1 LEDFMSHVN
10 SVSLPR
16 PRLRTL
22 AAVSALL
29 AAACAMP
36 AFAAKDCGAYTVTI
50 GNRTFTPGPTGD
62 LRITLPGQRL
72 RGQIANVRGKFT
84 QFDVE
89 LDSFSI
95 IDYTLTGAPAPH
107 QITPGPTPVFV
118 TKIPDAQLS
127 GPMDMRLR
135 ASGELLME
143 RDSAQSMKIQ
153 AKDCDQ
159 GGVFQLEPEPATTET
174 NTLAEGFR
182 YCFQASPTDRRFFT
196 NDVVLGYDSP
206 QTASTVFADE
216 TTAIWQVQDGG
227 RIGGVFGED
236 AVQALAEAGP
246 AAIAA
251 CPHQTPDL

>member
-1 LEDFMSHVN
+1 MKHVPTFSH
-10 SVSLPR
+10 LT
-16 PRLRTL
+16 PRLGTL
-22 AAVSALL
+22 VTVAALL
-29 AAACAMP
+29 AAGFATP
-36 AFAAKDCGAYTVTI
+36 AFAAKDCGAYAVTI
-50 GNRTFTPGPTGD
+50 GNRTFTPGPSGD

-72 RGQIANVRGKFT
+72 RGQIAHVRGTFT
-84 QFDVE
+84 EFDVE
-89 LDSFSI
+89 LDSFTI
-95 IDYTLTGAPAPH
+95 VDYTLTGARAPN

-118 TKIPDAQLS
+118 TKVPDARLS

-135 ASGELLME
+135 DSGELLME
-143 RDSAQSMKIQ
+143 RDAAQSMKIQ

-174 NTLAEGFR
+174 NTLADGFR

-206 QTASTVFADE
+206 QTARTDFADE
-216 TTAIWQVQDGG
+216 TTAIWSVQDGG

-246 AAIAA
+246 DAIAA
-251 CPHQTPDL
+251 CPHQTP